1 MWSSPGFNRGT
12 NLLFSL
18 YSVRIFTDGTII
30 FFINNNAKGVEFTMN
45 EELKLVLK
53 YFTINKL
60 SLNQ

>member
-1 MWSSPGFNRGT
+1 MWSSPGFKPGT

-18 YSVRIFTDGTII
+18 YSFRIFTDGTII
-30 FFINNNAKGVEFTMN
+30 FFINNNAKEVEFAMN

-53 YFTINKL
+53 YFAINKL